1 MNFRTLI
8 ALTLR
13 YHESEIAD
21 NVTNDFV
28 LFKLLGEPDIAKK
41 LFKMRKLNAGDSYA
55 EGLRLTDD
63 PGRKIVRKIRKGK
76 NGTVRAY
83 SRFDLLNIDPQD
95 NFDEVEFDWRSVA
108 GAVHLSG
115 EDLDKNSGSKTKI
128 VDLLEASVDDL
139 KLSLQEKLAD
149 YLLGVTPAD
158 DLKRPAGMMDIVQ
171 DDPTTLPV
179 AGSGVIGGIDAS
191 LAINSFWRN
200 QTGNMAAAAFG
211 TDQAG
216 TGHTKLAQLVRDC
229 TFGAMKPSVILAGED
244 AFEALRKSLV
254 SQERFND
261 PRTDMLKQVG
271 LDAMLF
277 SNIPVVLEK
286 RIDACR
292 EAAALN
298 GSAFY
303 ALNFPTYR
311 IDGMKKKWFKLG
323 DFRSP
328 TNQDS
333 QVAHCITRLNTTV
346 NARRTQG
353 VLFNVV

>member
-1 MNFRTLI
+1 MNYRSLI

-21 NVTNDFV
+21 NVTNDFI
-28 LFKLLGEPDIAKK
+28 LFKLLGDKDIAPK
-41 LFKMRKLNAGDSYA
+41 LFKMRKPNAGSTYA

-76 NGTVRAY
+76 NGTVKAY

-95 NFDEVEFDWRSVA
+95 NFDEVEYDWRSVA
-108 GAVHLSG
+108 GAVHLSN

-128 VDLLEASVDDL
+128 VDLLEASVEDL

-149 YLLGVTPAD
+149 YLLGATPAD
-158 DLKRPAGMMDIVQ
+158 DLKRPAGMLDIIQ

-179 AGSGVIGGIDAS
+179 AGSSVIGGIDAS
-191 LAINSFWRN
+191 LAVNSFWRN
-200 QTGNMAAAAFG
+200 QKQDMGAAAFG
-211 TDQAG
+211 TDQTG
-216 TGHTKLAQLVRDC
+216 TGHTKLAQLQRDC
-229 TFGAMKPSVILAGED
+229 TFGMMRPSVFLAGEA

-261 PRTDMLKQVG
+261 PRTDMLKEVG

-277 SNIPVVLEK
+277 GNTPVVLEK
-286 RIDACR
+286 RIDAVR
-292 EAAALN
+292 QVAALN

-311 IDGMKKKWFKLG
+311 IDGMKKRWFKLG
-323 DFRSP
+323 DFRAP

-333 QVAHCITRLNTTV
+333 QVAHCITRLNTTC
-346 NARRTQG
+346 NARRNQG
-353 VLFNVV
+353 VMFNVV